1 MDEPTISLSRGY
13 EKRVLI
19 MEFESLYS
27 HRFAIEILKSVPE
40 LSTLWSEIL
49 QAVSEVSEDEVASVH
64 NDINNSGEITKSLS
78 KAINFL
84 LDDRLTKLDWTP
96 QTNLFSALGY
106 NGKNESAWTL
116 DFSKSVS
123 RPDGSISG
131 LAIEVAFNHGEAA
144 AWNLMKPVLAAEVNY
159 LPKQVDIGEGVGI
172 VIVASQGLKEKGAFD
187 GAVGTYDR
195 YVKHLRAMRTHLTT
209 PLLIASIAP
218 PKNYFVKPVKVEGS
232 RSKRGEIVYY

>member
-1 MDEPTISLSRGY
+1 MRLTIATSISLH
-13 EKRVLI
+13 EQVLR

-40 LSTLWSEIL
+40 LSTLWSEIQ
-49 QAVSEVSEDEVASVH
+49 QAVFEVSEEEVASVH
-64 NDINNSGEITKSLS
+64 ADINNSGEITKSLS
-78 KAINFL
+78 KAINYL
-84 LDDRLTKLDWTP
+84 LDERLTKLDWIP
-96 QTNLFSALGY
+96 QTNLFSAQGY
-106 NGKNESAWTL
+106 TAKSESAWTL

-123 RPDGSISG
+123 RHDGTITG
-131 LAIEVAFNHGEAA
+131 VAIEVAFNHGEAA

-187 GAVGTYDR
+187 GAVGTYER

-218 PKNYFVKPVKVEGS
+218 PLNYFVKPAKVEGS